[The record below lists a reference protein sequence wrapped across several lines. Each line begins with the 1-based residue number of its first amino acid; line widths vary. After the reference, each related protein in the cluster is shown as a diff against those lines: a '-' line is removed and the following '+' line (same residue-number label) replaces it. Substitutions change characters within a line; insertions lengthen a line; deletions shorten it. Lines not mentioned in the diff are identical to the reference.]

1 MKLCNDVI
9 TVFNARVD
17 PDEGG
22 NVWAPT
28 VIAGASW
35 YATDAS
41 TVDAS
46 KGGLVAANKA
56 TIRIPVEADTGGK
69 QYTDPV
75 SYANAEDVSGL
86 WTLKG
91 GDIVVRAAVPEI
103 SDFGTAVFAEGEN
116 HPVNSEGLD
125 GVTRAAVT
133 GAEWTPAKLKAAY
146 ADCVTVLGV
155 TDNRR
160 APNAPH
166 WRITGT

>member
-1 MKLCNDVI
+1 MKLCNDTV

-22 NVWAPT
+22 NVWVPT
-28 VIAGASW
+28 VITGASW
-35 YATDAS
+35 WATDAS

-56 TIRIPVEADTGGK
+56 TIRIPVDADTGGK
-69 QYTDPV
+69 AYADPV

-91 GDIVVRAAVPEI
+91 GDIVVKAAV
-103 SDFGTAVFAEGEN
+103 EGE
-116 HPVNSEGLD
+116 D
-125 GVTRAAVT
+125 
-133 GAEWTPAKLKAAY
+133 WTPARLKKEY
-146 ADCVTVLGV
+146 ADCVVILGV

>member
-1 MKLCNDVI
+1 MKLCNDTI

-17 PDEGG
+17 PEEGG

-28 VIAGASW
+28 VITGASW

-56 TIRIPVEADTGGK
+56 TIRIPVEANASGK
-69 QYTDPV
+69 QYADPV
-75 SYANAEDVSGL
+75 SYASAEDVSEM

-91 GDIVVRAAVPEI
+91 GDIVVKGEV
-103 SDFGTAVFAEGEN
+103 EG
-116 HPVNSEGLD
+116 D
-125 GVTRAAVT
+125 D
-133 GAEWTPAKLKAAY
+133 WTPARLKAAY
-146 ADCVTVLGV
+146 ADCVVILGV

-160 APNAPH
+160 APRAPH

>member
-1 MKLCNDVI
+1 MKLCNDTI

-17 PDEGG
+17 PEQGG
-22 NVWAPT
+22 NVWEPT

-35 YATDAS
+35 YLTDAS

-56 TIRIPVEADTGGK
+56 TIRIPVDADFGGK
-69 QYTDPV
+69 AYADPV
-75 SYANAEDVSGL
+75 SYAKAEDVSGL

-91 GDIVVRAAVPEI
+91 GDIVVKAAL
-103 SDFGTAVFAEGEN
+103 EG
-116 HPVNSEGLD
+116 D
-125 GVTRAAVT
+125 D
-133 GAEWTPAKLKAAY
+133 WTPAELKATC
-146 ADCVTVLGV
+146 ADCVVILGV

-160 APNAPH
+160 APRAKH

>member
-1 MKLCNDVI
+1 MKLCNDTI

-17 PDEGG
+17 PEVGG
-22 NVWAPT
+22 NVWVPT
-28 VIAGASW
+28 VITGVSW
-35 YATDAS
+35 FATDAS

-56 TIRIPVEADTGGK
+56 TIRIPVEAGTGGK

-75 SYANAEDVSGL
+75 SYASAEDVSRL

-91 GDIVVRAAVPEI
+91 GDIVVKDEV
-103 SDFGTAVFAEGEN
+103 V
-116 HPVNSEGLD
+116 
-125 GVTRAAVT
+125 
-133 GAEWTPAKLKAAY
+133 GADWTPAKLKAAY

-166 WRITGT
+166 WRVTGT

>member
-1 MKLCNDVI
+1 MKLCNDAI
-9 TVFNARVD
+9 TVFNTRVD
-17 PDEGG
+17 PDVGG
-22 NVWAPT
+22 NVWVPT
-28 VIAGASW
+28 VITDARW
-35 YATDAS
+35 WATDAS

-56 TIRIPVEADTGGK
+56 TIRIPVDAGTGGK

-91 GDIVVRAAVPEI
+91 GDIVVKAAL
-103 SDFGTAVFAEGEN
+103 EG
-116 HPVNSEGLD
+116 D
-125 GVTRAAVT
+125 D
-133 GAEWTPAKLKAAY
+133 WTPAELKATC
-146 ADCVTVLGV
+146 ADCVVILGV

>member
-1 MKLCNDVI
+1 MKLCNDAI

-17 PDEGG
+17 PEVGG
-22 NVWAPT
+22 NVWVPT
-28 VIAGASW
+28 VITGVSW

-56 TIRIPVEADTGGK
+56 TIRIPVDAGTGGK

-75 SYANAEDVSGL
+75 SYASAEDVSGL

-91 GDIVVRAAVPEI
+91 GDIVVKAAL
-103 SDFGTAVFAEGEN
+103 EG
-116 HPVNSEGLD
+116 D
-125 GVTRAAVT
+125 D
-133 GAEWTPAKLKAAY
+133 WTPAELKATC
-146 ADCVTVLGV
+146 ADCVVILGV

>member
-1 MKLCNDVI
+1 MKLCNDTI

-22 NVWAPT
+22 NVWVPT
-28 VIAGASW
+28 VITGVSW

-56 TIRIPVEADTGGK
+56 IIRIPLDADTGGK

-75 SYANAEDVSGL
+75 SYASAEDVSRL

-91 GDIVVRAAVPEI
+91 GNIVVK
-103 SDFGTAVFAEGEN
+103 TAVEG
-116 HPVNSEGLD
+116 SD
-125 GVTRAAVT
+125 
-133 GAEWTPAKLKAAY
+133 WTPAKLKKAY
-146 ADCVTVLGV
+146 ADCVVILGV

-160 APNAPH
+160 APRAPH

>member
-1 MKLCNDVI
+1 MKLCNDTI

-17 PDEGG
+17 PDVGG
-22 NVWAPT
+22 NVWIPT

-35 YATDAS
+35 YLTDAA

-69 QYTDPV
+69 AYADPV
-75 SYANAEDVSGL
+75 SYASAEDVSGL

-91 GDIVVRAAVPEI
+91 GDIVVR
-103 SDFGTAVFAEGEN
+103 TAVEG
-116 HPVNSEGLD
+116 GD
-125 GVTRAAVT
+125 
-133 GAEWTPAKLKAAY
+133 WTPAKLKAAY
-146 ADCVTVLGV
+146 AECVTVLAV

-160 APNAPH
+160 APRAPH
-166 WRITGT
+166 WRVTAT

>member
-1 MKLCNDVI
+1 MKLCNDTI

-17 PDEGG
+17 PDAGG
-22 NVWAPT
+22 NVWKPT
-28 VIAGASW
+28 VITGASW
-35 YATDAS
+35 YATDAA

-56 TIRIPVEADTGGK
+56 TIRIPIEADTGGGA
-69 QYTDPV
+69 YTDPV
-75 SYANAEDVSGL
+75 SYANAEDVSAL

-91 GDIVVRAAVPEI
+91 GDIVVKAAV
-103 SDFGTAVFAEGEN
+103 EG
-116 HPVNSEGLD
+116 D
-125 GVTRAAVT
+125 D
-133 GAEWTPAKLKAAY
+133 WTPAKLKKAF

>member
-1 MKLCNDVI
+1 MKLCNDTI

-22 NVWAPT
+22 NVWVPT
-28 VIAGASW
+28 VITGASW
-35 YATDAS
+35 FATDAS

-56 TIRIPVEADTGGK
+56 TVRIPVEAGTDGK

-75 SYANAEDVSGL
+75 NYASAEDVSGL

-91 GDIVVRAAVPEI
+91 GDIVVK
-103 SDFGTAVFAEGEN
+103 GEVAGA
-116 HPVNSEGLD
+116 P
-125 GVTRAAVT
+125 GVD
-133 GAEWTPAKLKAAY
+133 WTPAKLKATY

-160 APNAPH
+160 APRAPH

>member
-1 MKLCNDVI
+1 MKLCDDVI

-17 PDEGG
+17 PTTGG
-22 NVWAPT
+22 QTWTPT
-28 VIAGASW
+28 VITGVSW
-35 YATDAS
+35 YMTDAS

-56 TIRIPVEADTGGK
+56 TIRIPVDANAGGK
-69 QYTDPV
+69 AYTDPI
-75 SYANAEDVSGL
+75 SYKAASSVAGL
-86 WTLKG
+86 WTLQQ
-91 GDIVVRAAVPEI
+91 GDVVVKANVPT
-103 SDFGTAVFAEGEN
+103 STQTTTNGTTTTTPIA
-116 HPVNSEGLD
+116 
-125 GVTRAAVT
+125 
-133 GAEWTPAKLKAAY
+133 WTPAKLKKAY